1 MKAIMSPL
9 LDDLYRFDE
18 FELSRSRRTLLR
30 NGQPVLLLPKTFDVL
45 TCLVSNPGR
54 VVAKDELL
62 KAVWPESFVE
72 ENNLTQHI
80 SLLRKALTDRSS
92 FIVTIPGRG
101 YQFTASVTREGSS
114 VPFPPGIGYI
124 PPMSA
129 QPEPIPGTAADRA
142 ATIGRAAA
150 ATSAPQP
157 FVPAPEITAPV
168 TPNRR
173 PIPIWAWFSL
183 ATASFLAV
191 SIPGYILGKRLAH
204 PPQMQKVLVADFS
217 NSTGDGAFDHT
228 LKRALEIDL
237 EQSPF
242 IDVMSEREAN
252 STLQLMGRSGT
263 TPVTPDLAREM
274 CERSNRHVLLT
285 GNIVPLG
292 REYLL
297 TVEATDCDSGKKIT
311 AGKAEAGAKEAVLS
325 ALDSVADRVRRGL
338 GEPNESMQNYQV
350 PIAQAT
356 TASLEALRSYSL
368 GQSLDAQE
376 KNETNTLPFYQH
388 AIELDPQFAMAYG
401 AMANE
406 YYNLSEPKLASEYY
420 KKAFDLSDRVS
431 AKERLILRAHYYSE
445 GQQDVEQGINTF
457 RQWTMTYPND
467 WAPWVDL
474 ANDYTQVG
482 QYPPAIAAAQQ
493 ALKIQPGR
501 AINYSVLARALK
513 RANRFQEAKSVGAD
527 AVRSG
532 KDSSGLHASL
542 YEMAVAEHDQAAIA
556 AELKWGAS
564 HNTGWYGWYF
574 PFLQAEAAESAGHHK
589 QAQDLF
595 HSSWATAVRE
605 NLLEAADDVLIYQA
619 SIEYTYG
626 LPAAARATLDHL
638 HNKAYDASDLA
649 IVKAELGDLSFA
661 DRYTASHSAANSGT
675 ILANVDLPLVRAAV
689 EMGRGKPLDAV
700 AALDPAKPY
709 ELASYT
715 VPTQR
720 AEAWMKADR
729 PGLAQA
735 EYQKIISNPG
745 VDPLSPLLPL
755 AHLGLARSYARQNK
769 PAESRREYEQFLAQW
784 KEGDSDIPLLRAA
797 RAEYT
802 RIQQSPQT
810 ESK

>member
-1 MKAIMSPL
+1 MTPL
-9 LDDLYRFDE
+9 LGDLYRFDE
-18 FELSRSRRTLLR
+18 FELSRARRTLLR
-30 NGQPVLLLPKTFDVL
+30 NGKLVSLLPKTFDVL

-80 SLLRKALTDRSS
+80 SLLRKALTDRSG

-101 YQFTASVTREGSS
+101 YQFTAAVTREGPP
-114 VPFPPGIGYI
+114 VPFPPGIGQI
-124 PPMSA
+124 PPINVQPQPVHSLAGDSA
-129 QPEPIPGTAADRA
+129 ATAATATEGA
-142 ATIGRAAA
+142 APPHP
-150 ATSAPQP
+150 SAPAQAIAA
-157 FVPAPEITAPV
+157 PAA
-168 TPNRR
+168 PNRR
-173 PIPIWAWFSL
+173 PIPNLAWFSL
-183 ATASFLAV
+183 GAALLLAV
-191 SIPGYILGKRLAH
+191 SIPGYMVWKRWAN
-204 PPQMQKVLVADFS
+204 PPQMQKVLVADFT
-217 NSTGDGAFDHT
+217 NSTGDPAFDHT
-228 LKRALEIDL
+228 LKRAFEIDL

-252 STLQLMGRSGT
+252 STLHLMGRADT

-274 CERSNRHVLLT
+274 CERSNRQVLLT

-292 REYLL
+292 QEYLL
-297 TVEATDCDSGKKIT
+297 TVEATDCATGKKIA
-311 AGKAEAGAKEAVLS
+311 AGKAEAEAKEKVLS

-356 TASLEALRSYSL
+356 TASLEALRSYSIA
-368 GQSLDAQE
+368 QSLEAQE

-401 AMANE
+401 AMANQ
-406 YYNLSEPKLASEYY
+406 YYNLSEPRLASEYY

-431 AKERLILRAHYYSE
+431 AKERLVLRAHYYSE

-457 RQWTMTYPND
+457 RQWTITYPND

-482 QYPPAIAAAQQ
+482 QYAPAIAAGQQ
-493 ALKIQPGR
+493 ALKIEPGR

-513 RANRFQEAKSVGAD
+513 RANRFQEAESVGAD
-527 AVRSG
+527 AVRNG
-532 KDSSGLHASL
+532 KDSAGLHASL
-542 YEMAVAEHDQAAIA
+542 YEMAVAGHDQNAIA
-556 AELKWGAS
+556 AEMKWGSS
-564 HNTGWYGWYF
+564 HNTGWYAWYF
-574 PFLQAEAAESAGHHK
+574 PFLQAEAAESAGNHK

-619 SIEYTYG
+619 SIECLYG
-626 LPAAARATLDHL
+626 WPAAARATLDRV
-638 HNKAYDASDLA
+638 HNKAYDSSDLA
-649 IVKAELGDLSFA
+649 IVKAELGDSSFA
-661 DRYTASHSAANSGT
+661 DRYTAAHSAANSGT

-689 EMGRGKPLDAV
+689 NMGRGKPLDAV
-700 AALDPAKPY
+700 ADLDTARPY

-720 AEAWMKADR
+720 AEAWMKAKR
-729 PGLAQA
+729 PEMAQA

-755 AHLGLARSYARQNK
+755 AHLGLARAYSRLSK
-769 PAESRREYEQFLAQW
+769 TAESRQEYEQFFAQW
-784 KEGDSDIPLLRAA
+784 KTGDSDIPLLRAA
-797 RAEYT
+797 RAEYA
-802 RIQQSPQT
+802 RLPKSPQLA
-810 ESK
+810 SK